1 MFGFGGQT
9 TILILR
15 IAFLFATVMKSEI
28 VLVQSDYPLRECVTC
43 CAALSS

>member
-1 MFGFGGQT
+1 MFRFGGQR

-28 VLVQSDYPLRECVTC
+28 VLVQSDYPLREFVTC